1 VKLCPLSYI
10 NGKNT
15 PCLKHSCAWFNEAS
29 QKCAVLE
36 LAEALNSIHIY
47 GVKAWSQPLEP

>member
-1 VKLCPLSYI
+1 MKLCPLSYI